1 MDVDVASDDE
11 QSGEAQTGGRK
22 RGREHANSSPTTHG
36 EPALKRRRTEE
47 DPSPQTTDSA
57 YLLFGSTAPPS
68 TSQEPISASSA
79 TATSSSALSPEIRML
94 TETEVNEILRDFA
107 PDEKLAIKLLFG
119 ESQTHWP
126 AEGYSL
132 LNVSSCP
139 EEIATLSFD
148 CGAKLLFHDADENF
162 RLILIPP
169 EFDREGF
176 KLGLLQVQYSE
187 PSIVLSPEHDRTSES
202 DSDDDE
208 PNTNRRTTAL
218 MIAAGWGDESTVKLL
233 LDHGGNP
240 NRKDPNGETA
250 LMAAVQHRR
259 QGVVRQLMHHPAV
272 NPNLV
277 SDDAWD
283 ALALAAEIGDLDIC
297 SLLFF
302 FGVSAIRSPGSRQP
316 LICAAQ
322 NGHHEVCKLLIKRGA
337 DIDATDGSNG
347 KSALWH
353 AAQNGHLECCQLL
366 IARGASVILEDEK
379 TVLIAAAQSGNLQ
392 LFNWLLEVGVPL
404 ISVSASTTPLLTA
417 IEFEQIDIV
426 RRLIELKVNLDERAK
441 SGRTPLTLAI
451 DVNFS
456 EAASLLV
463 EAGADSL
470 LKDNYSETP
479 LQLAAERGAVD
490 LMSLMIKK
498 GVRLKNEK
506 SAAYLALSAAIRN
519 RHLTAVKFLLE
530 NGAPTLFQATGLFEN
545 RPQALIHVLFMSDIS
560 LGNFDEILKL
570 LLTYRVPL
578 DEVNEYG
585 NDALM
590 VAAINSHP
598 KLVRNLLRHGA
609 PFGQKNIYGDH
620 VLLIAIKTLEATL
633 EARGVPLYG
642 APNHILT
649 LLVLVDELIRNPLFP
664 QLRNEA
670 FRHTKNRIIRE
681 LLPNMILSSPPNS
694 GTTVS
699 INIRDFD
706 KSSFAE
712 LIKKLTTSEADDF
725 RRPDIKETI
734 EKMLFNMGATVPM
747 IDFLLPYLQALPVMK
762 SKLLGPSNSADT
774 INSLVNAL
782 STGMIATLEKV
793 LVDKDVIDHTYED
806 LGWLQLRN
814 DLVSAVTS
822 EMGIIVSSAL
832 HHESQTLSS
841 VFSNLFEHCVT
852 ATTAAHSFPELG
864 TAQAPKAGVVAEKLM
879 GLGVYAA
886 LAEAIDATW
895 RDAWHA
901 ASIVNPQRQQRPS
914 TSSASTAEDAWN
926 ELLAFDFTE
935 NINSELLADLA
946 QSFDLLPNELELLRQ
961 SFARTLAP
969 IIDNSQILKLPG
981 ASAEVNG
988 LYADL
993 MHRQVYMLAQFR
1005 EGLTQAEA
1013 GDAGDA
1019 VAGFM

>member
-22 RGREHANSSPTTHG
+22 RGREHANSSPTIHG
-36 EPALKRRRTEE
+36 EPILKRRRIV
-47 DPSPQTTDSA
+47 DDQSPQTTDSE
-57 YLLFGSTAPPS
+57 YLLSGSTAPPS
-68 TSQEPISASSA
+68 TSHEPISASSTHA
-79 TATSSSALSPEIRML
+79 SSSSASSPQIRML
-94 TETEVNEILRDFA
+94 TETEANQILCDFA
-107 PDEKLAIKLLFG
+107 PDEKLAIQLLFG

-132 LNVSSCP
+132 LNVFSCP

-148 CGAKLLFHDADENF
+148 CGAKLLFNDADENS
-162 RLILIPP
+162 RLMLIPP
-169 EFDREGF
+169 EFDRERF
-176 KLGLLQVQYSE
+176 KLGLLQVQYWE

-202 DSDDDE
+202 DTDDDE

-218 MIAAGWGDESTVKLL
+218 MIAAQWGDEPTVTMLL
-233 LDHGGNP
+233 ANGGNP
-240 NRKDPNGETA
+240 NRKNANGETA
-250 LMAAVQHRR
+250 LMTAVKHGH
-259 QGVVRQLMHHPAV
+259 QGVVRQLMHHPTV

-277 SDDAWD
+277 SDDNWD
-283 ALALAAEIGDLDIC
+283 ALALAAEIGDLDMC

-322 NGHHEVCKLLIKRGA
+322 NGHHGVCKLLIKQGA
-337 DIDATDGSNG
+337 DIDATSETSP
-347 KSALWH
+347 KSALWY

-366 IARGASVILEDEK
+366 IEGGASAILQDEK
-379 TVLIAAAQSGNLQ
+379 TVLIAAAKSGNLQ

-404 ISVSASTTPLLTA
+404 ISVSASTTPLLTS

-426 RRLIELKVNLDERAK
+426 RRLIELKVDLNESAK
-441 SGRTPLTLAI
+441 NDRTPLTLASFMG
-451 DVNFS
+451 FS
-456 EAASLLV
+456 EAENLLL
-463 EAGADSL
+463 EAGADPL
-470 LKDNYSETP
+470 LKDSYSDTP
-479 LQLAAERGAVD
+479 LKLAAECGAVD
-490 LMSLMIKK
+490 LLSLMIKK
-498 GVRLKNEK
+498 GALLQNEK
-506 SAAYLALSAAIRN
+506 SEAYLALSAAIRK

-530 NGAPTLFQATGLFEN
+530 NGAPTFFQATRIFEN
-545 RPQALIHVLFMSDIS
+545 RPQALIHELLKSDMG

-578 DEVNEYG
+578 NEVDEYG

-590 VAAINSHP
+590 VAAAKFRP
-598 KLVRNLLRHGA
+598 ALVRNLLRHGVL
-609 PFGQKNIYGDH
+609 FGQKNIHGDNA
-620 VLLIAIKTLEATL
+620 LLIAIKHAEASLEV
-633 EARGVPLYG
+633 RGVPLEDK
-642 APNHILT
+642 ANRIAT
-649 LLVLVDELIRNPLFP
+649 LQFIVDELIRTPSFLFF
-664 QLRNEA
+664 RNEA

-681 LLPNMILSSPPNS
+681 LLPNLIATVPPNL
-694 GTTVS
+694 GLTTS
-699 INIRDFD
+699 INIPVFD

-712 LIKKLTTSEADDF
+712 LTKKLTASEADDF
-725 RRPDIKETI
+725 HRPDIKETI
-734 EKMLFNMGATVPM
+734 EEMLFNMGATLPM
-747 IDFLLPYLQALPVMK
+747 IDFLFAYLQALPVMK
-762 SKLLGPSNSADT
+762 SKLLGASNSADT

-782 STGMIATLEKV
+782 STGIIATLEKV
-793 LVDKDVIDHTYED
+793 LVDKDAINDAYED
-806 LGWLQLRN
+806 LGWLPLRN
-814 DLVSAVTS
+814 ELVPVVTS
-822 EMGIIVSSAL
+822 AMSNTVSSAL
-832 HHESQTLSS
+832 HNESQTLNS

-864 TAQAPKAGVVAEKLM
+864 PAQTPKAGVVAEKLM

-901 ASIVNPQRQQRPS
+901 ASIVKSQHQQRPS
-914 TSSASTAEDAWN
+914 TSSASTAEDALN
-926 ELLAFDFTE
+926 ELFGFDFSE

-946 QSFDLLPNELELLRQ
+946 PNFDLLPNELELLRQ

-969 IIDNSQILKLPG
+969 IIDTSLILKLPG

-1005 EGLTQAEA
+1005 EGLAQAEA
-1013 GDAGDA
+1013 GDA
-1019 VAGFM
+1019 VAGSM